1 MITSN
6 YSCFTA
12 WYIFLSCNRGYL
24 TQPIQGSNKPQCF
37 LVTAIIK
44 LFWYPI
50 HVERTVRNVNNKI
63 VIQCRE
69 HSRKLL
75 EYYNACFCT
84 SVKIASC
91 FGFFF
96 TLQDKYYMYMH
107 KLSVKIKFTYSCY
120 Q

>member
-1 MITSN
+1 MIMRIN
-6 YSCFTA
+6 NDNIKLQLFYSMV
-12 WYIFLSCNRGYL
+12 YISICNRGYL

-50 HVERTVRNVNNKI
+50 YVERTVRNVNSINKI

-69 HSRKLL
+69 HSRKVL

-91 FGFFF
+91 FGIFLHCRIN
-96 TLQDKYYMYMH
+96 TTCICINCQ
-107 KLSVKIKFTYSCY
+107 
-120 Q
+120 